1 MKKINT
7 IVGKSP
13 FHMIITLKSKKS
25 QAIFS
30 NDEKL
35 NLNITLKNSY
45 NFFISLCH
53 DIFEELVWNKFSVNY
68 IAYLRI
74 KRENK

>member
-25 QAIFS
+25 KAIFS

-45 NFFISLCH
+45 NFFISLFH

-68 IAYLRI
+68 IAYLHI
-74 KRENK
+74 KRK